1 MIAPGVQ
8 TPGTSRDSSL
18 KTASAEKPG
27 VPMLALECAYAV
39 RPGRGDFADVIKV
52 GRPSWPIG
60 WDRLTAGH
68 LDSRE
73 LALTVVRDVAKGK
86 LGKWKHEKFAKW
98 RCWLRAGGFCAR
110 TGRPP
115 KLGVA

>member
-1 MIAPGVQ
+1 M
-8 TPGTSRDSSL
+8 
-18 KTASAEKPG
+18 
-27 VPMLALECAYAV
+27 
-39 RPGRGDFADVIKV
+39 IKV
-52 GRPSWPIG
+52 GRASWPIG

-86 LGKWKHEKFAKW
+86 PGKWKREKFAKW

-115 KLGVA
+115 KLGVAWLTTNQDTGSVLQPQEPGGA